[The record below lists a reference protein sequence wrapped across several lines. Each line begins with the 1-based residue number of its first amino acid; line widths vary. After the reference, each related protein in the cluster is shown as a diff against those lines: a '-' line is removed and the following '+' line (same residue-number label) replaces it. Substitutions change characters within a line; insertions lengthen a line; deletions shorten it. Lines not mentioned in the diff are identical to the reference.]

1 MIVDANSESMT
12 AIDGV
17 VLDLDGTLVRG
28 DRLVPGAREG
38 WRRLQAGDVELLLFS
53 NNPTRRPA
61 DHVDRLAG
69 LGIEVS
75 TDQVLTSAVV
85 SADFLAGERPRDP
98 IFVVGSPV
106 LRATLRE
113 RGLAVTDDPDAATVV
128 LGSFDREFH
137 YDRLAESL
145 WALEDADAFFGTDP
159 DRTVPT
165 DDRPIPGS
173 GAIVAAMAGVAER
186 EPDAMLGKPSRFA
199 RRTALER
206 LGTDP
211 TRTLVVGDRLDTD
224 VALAGDDMA
233 SALVLTGVDGR
244 DDVANTGPRP
254 TYVLESL
261 ADVGDALDDATS

>member
-1 MIVDANSESMT
+1 MT

-28 DRLVPGAREG
+28 DRLVPGALDG
-38 WRRLQAGDVELLLFS
+38 WRRLESAGVEVLLFS

-61 DHVDRLAG
+61 EHVERLRA
-69 LGIEVS
+69 LGIDVGVE
-75 TDQVLTSAVV
+75 DVLTSAIV
-85 SADFLAGERPRDP
+85 SAHFLADERPDDP

-106 LRATLRE
+106 LRETLRD
-113 RGLAVTDDPDAATVV
+113 RDLTVTADPDAARVV

-145 WALEDADAFFGTDP
+145 WALEDADAFLGTDP

-173 GAIVAAMAGVAER
+173 GAIVTAMAGVAER
-186 EPDAMLGKPSRFA
+186 DPDAILGKPSAIA
-199 RRTALER
+199 RRAALDR

-211 TRTLVVGDRLDTD
+211 VRTLVVGDRLNTD
-224 VALAGDDMA
+224 VELAGEDMK
-233 SALVLTGVDGR
+233 SALVLTGIDGR
-244 DDVANTGPRP
+244 EDLADADHRP
-254 TYVLESL
+254 THVLDSL
-261 ADVGDALDDATS
+261 ADVGDALDDATSL

>member
-1 MIVDANSESMT
+1 MRQAHPIERQVGMAYYVSDA
-12 AIDGV
+12 DGV
-17 VLDLDGTLVRG
+17 GGRLRVDPEDFRVR
-28 DRLVPGAREG
+28 
-38 WRRLQAGDVELLLFS
+38 ELERVD
-53 NNPTRRPA
+53 PQPA
-61 DHVDRLAG
+61 D
-69 LGIEVS
+69 
-75 TDQVLTSAVV
+75 
-85 SADFLAGERPRDP
+85 ADTGDYPYLL
-98 IFVVGSPV
+98 

-186 EPDAMLGKPSRFA
+186 EPDAMLGKPSHFA

-244 DDVANTGPRP
+244 DDVADTGPRP
-254 TYVLESL
+254 THVLESL

>member
-1 MIVDANSESMT
+1 MT

-28 DRLVPGAREG
+28 DRLAPGALDG
-38 WRRLQAGDVELLLFS
+38 WRRLESAGVEVLLFS
-53 NNPTRRPA
+53 NNPTRRPGE
-61 DHVDRLAG
+61 HVERLAK
-69 LGIEVS
+69 LGIEV
-75 TDQVLTSAVV
+75 TEGQVLTSAIVT
-85 SADFLAGERPRDP
+85 ADFLADERPDDP
-98 IFVVGSPV
+98 LFVVGSPV
-106 LRATLRE
+106 LRETLRD
-113 RGLAVTDDPDAATVV
+113 RDLTVTDDPDAATVV

-145 WALEDADAFFGTDP
+145 WALEGADAFLGTDP

-186 EPDAMLGKPSRFA
+186 DPDAMLGKPSAIA
-199 RRTALER
+199 RRAALDR

-211 TRTLVVGDRLDTD
+211 ARTLVVGDRLETD
-224 VALAGDDMA
+224 VALAGEDMP

-244 DDVANTGPRP
+244 EDVADAEHRP
-254 TYVLESL
+254 THVLDSL
-261 ADVGDALDDATS
+261 ADVGDALDDATSL